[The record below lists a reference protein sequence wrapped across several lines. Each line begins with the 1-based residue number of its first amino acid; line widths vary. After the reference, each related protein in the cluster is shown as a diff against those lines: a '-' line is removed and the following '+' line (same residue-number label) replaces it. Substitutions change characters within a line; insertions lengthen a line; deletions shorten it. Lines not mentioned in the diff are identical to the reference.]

1 MPIWLAD
8 FPPGVIGNAGVRL
21 CATAGRE
28 LHPAPKI
35 KHKYTNKL
43 KVVKLFVIRY
53 NGFVLK
59 EKKLLEILTQKKLT
73 LSIAESCTGGLLSN
87 RLTNIPGSSRAFL
100 LGIISYSNSSKNKIL
115 KIPEKIIQAQGA
127 VSPQT
132 AKLMA
137 VNARKLAGSSLG
149 IGITGIAGPG
159 GGNKFKPVGTIYI
172 AVASGKKTGVRKFN
186 FSGNRLQIKRRTTD
200 KAIDMLLEVIK

>member
-1 MPIWLAD
+1 M
-8 FPPGVIGNAGVRL
+8 
-21 CATAGRE
+21 
-28 LHPAPKI
+28 
-35 KHKYTNKL
+35 
-43 KVVKLFVIRY
+43 
-53 NGFVLK
+53 LK

-87 RLTNIPGSSRAFL
+87 RLTNIPGSSQAFL

-127 VSPQT
+127 VSSQT

-149 IGITGIAGPG
+149 VGITGIAGPG
-159 GGNKFKPVGTIYI
+159 GGTKFKPVGTIYI
-172 AVASGKKTGVRKFN
+172 GVASDKKTGVRKFN
-186 FSGNRLQIKRRTTD
+186 FSGSRLQIKRRTAD